1 MIQKKQND
9 QNTESLCLMD
19 WNVNNYTGKQYDKS
33 YLQKVSDRI
42 RKNPNLL
49 KKFIQIYNDDNNK
62 GSIVEVDVSYPKCL
76 QKVYSNLPF
85 QLERMNIGKYH
96 KLACNMFDKMNYVIH
111 IKALKIALDYGL
123 LLQKVHKVIEK
134 HG

>member
-1 MIQKKQND
+1 MIQKKQYD
-9 QNTESLCLMD
+9 QNTESLCLMYWD
-19 WNVNNYTGKQYDKS
+19 VNNYTGKQYDKS
-33 YLQKVSDRI
+33 YLQKVSDRM

-49 KKFIQIYNDDNNK
+49 KKFIQIYNDDSNK
-62 GSIVEVDVSYPKCL
+62 GSILEVDVSYTKCL

-85 QLERMNIGKYH
+85 QLEKNIGKYH

-123 LLQKVHKVIEK
+123 VLQKVHKVIEN